1 LKIYIENMVSNR
13 CKMVVR
19 EELKK
24 LGLHFI
30 FVELGEIEVMEN
42 ISEEKKGILKMELR
56 KSGLELLDDLNAI
69 LIENIKNTI
78 IELIYKTDDLLKINY
93 NNYLSEKFKMN
104 YNYLSD
110 LFVNIQGIKI
120 NQYILNH
127 KIERIKEMIIY
138 DELSIL
144 EIAQKLNFS
153 NIADLYVQFKKATG
167 LSPYNFKLLRVKK
180 SNIIENVDNFRTNI

>member
-1 LKIYIENMVSNR
+1 MVSNR

-19 EELKK
+19 EELKR

-42 ISEEKKGILKMELR
+42 ISEEKKEILKMELH
-56 KSGLELLDDLNAI
+56 KSGLELLDNLNAI

-110 LFVNIQGIKI
+110 LFVNVQGIKI

-180 SNIIENVDNFRTNI
+180 NNIIENVDNFRNNT